1 MADRYISRNAFAE
14 LLKDYQDL
22 RRWNTDV
29 CDPDTVLRVL
39 GVLSNEL
46 DHMKTIG
53 SRQLSSKLL
62 AAKDCALAFYE
73 EQAWA
78 DMERYQ
84 EAERQAETTNN
95 TPMMYYWR
103 GMKVR
108 TMEDV
113 ETFKYLQGGEIKEK
127 GQR

>member
-1 MADRYISRNAFAE
+1 MADRYISRKAMVK
-14 LLKDYQDL
+14 LLDDYKDIEC
-22 RRWNTDV
+22 WNTDV

-39 GVLSNEL
+39 SVIKAEL
-46 DHMKTIG
+46 ESFENIG
-53 SRQLSSKLL
+53 PRQLSSKLL

-73 EQAWA
+73 EQVRA
-78 DMERYQ
+78 DMERYR
-84 EAERQAETTNN
+84 EAELRAEATNN

-113 ETFKYLQGGEIKEK
+113 ETFKYLQGG
-127 GQR
+127 

>member
-1 MADRYISRNAFAE
+1 MMAEHYISRNAFAE

-22 RRWNTDV
+22 GRWNTDV

-39 GVLSNEL
+39 SVIKAEL
-46 DHMKTIG
+46 ESFENIG
-53 SRQLSSKLL
+53 PRQLSSKLL

-84 EAERQAETTNN
+84 EAERQAEATNN
-95 TPMMYYWR
+95 TSMMYYWR

-113 ETFKYLQGGEIKEK
+113 ETFKYLQGG
-127 GQR
+127 